1 MIYSISNNKSIYGI
15 GRINHT
21 LSNGVV
27 YPKHDDIRE
36 KLLKIL
42 ERIFSY

>member
-21 LSNGVV
+21 LSNGVGI
-27 YPKHDDIRE
+27 PIHDDIKE
-36 KLLKIL
+36 KLLCT
-42 ERIFSY
+42 